1 MFTLFL
7 HSAFDILQYQ
17 DANMEILAKAVPEPL
32 GKLAQWRELA
42 ERLKIEG
49 RVQGSGS
56 LVVIYIGLFSKGRA
70 IVLVCFMLL
79 LREMKHSD
87 QSVNFLP

>member
-1 MFTLFL
+1 MFTLLL

-32 GKLAQWRELA
+32 GKLAQWKELA

-49 RVQGSGS
+49 SVQGLGS
-56 LVVIYIGLFSKGRA
+56 LVVICIGLFSKGGA

-79 LREMKHSD
+79 LRETKHSD

>member
-1 MFTLFL
+1 MFTLVL
-7 HSAFDILQYQ
+7 HSAFDVLQYQ
-17 DANMEILAKAVPEPL
+17 GVSVEILAKAIPEPL

-49 RVQGSGS
+49 RVQGLGS
-56 LVVIYIGLFSKGRA
+56 LVVTCIRLFSKQTA
-70 IVLVCFMLL
+70 VVLVCFMLL

-87 QSVNFLP
+87 QSVNFLS

>member
-1 MFTLFL
+1 MFTLVL

-17 DANMEILAKAVPEPL
+17 GANMEILAKAIPEPL

-49 RVQGSGS
+49 RVQGLGS
-56 LVVIYIGLFSKGRA
+56 LVVICICLFSKGRA
-70 IVLVCFMLL
+70 VVLVCFMLL
-79 LREMKHSD
+79 LREMKH
-87 QSVNFLP
+87 

>member
-1 MFTLFL
+1 MFTLVL

-17 DANMEILAKAVPEPL
+17 GANMEILAKAIPEPL

-49 RVQGSGS
+49 RVQGLGS
-56 LVVIYIGLFSKGRA
+56 LVA
-70 IVLVCFMLL
+70 ICMFV
-79 LREMKHSD
+79 
-87 QSVNFLP
+87 Q